1 MMMTHF
7 REKAVR
13 RRDQRD
19 QMLAQKVA
27 NFSKRCLKLAEAVFT
42 SKLNLFQINSK
53 IAQYLFFKIYSFP
66 KNSKIA
72 QYVYYFV
79 RKISQSGHTGSGQP
93 LFAIQVRL
101 NLRQRQE
108 ELSTQ
113 SFLSNKKK
121 CRMRYLNG
129 TLIDLQTKAWNFVE
143 KRKKLTIQKI
153 KLTSLDHVT
162 SQDRSIPHC
171 GKFSWIWHFL
181 PTTSTTVFV
190 GQTIVSIPP
199 LTQSQIEQW
208 VVYFLVHYSMFCAV

>member
-27 NFSKRCLKLAEAVFT
+27 NFSKR
-42 SKLNLFQINSK
+42 LNLFQIISK

-93 LFAIQVRL
+93 LFAI
-101 NLRQRQE
+101 
-108 ELSTQ
+108 
-113 SFLSNKKK
+113 
-121 CRMRYLNG
+121 
-129 TLIDLQTKAWNFVE
+129 
-143 KRKKLTIQKI
+143 
-153 KLTSLDHVT
+153 
-162 SQDRSIPHC
+162 
-171 GKFSWIWHFL
+171 
-181 PTTSTTVFV
+181 
-190 GQTIVSIPP
+190 
-199 LTQSQIEQW
+199 
-208 VVYFLVHYSMFCAV
+208 